1 MFRSLRLSRAELRV
15 ATIGFTLKLMLFWL
29 AQGVICEIDAGRRI
43 CGLVERGFFPCLI
56 SFALMDGVVLPQLRR
71 HLGGRR
77 QP

>member
-1 MFRSLRLSRAELRV
+1 MFGSLRLSRAELRV
-15 ATIGFTLKLMLFWL
+15 AAVGFTLKLILFWL

-43 CGLVERGFFPCLI
+43 CGLIERGFLPCLI

-71 HLGGRR
+71 HLAKRR